1 MQTGFYGVSGRTC
14 SDVFFVLMRFASIG
28 SGSRGNGTLVHA
40 GETLLLVDCGF
51 TLKETEQRLRRLGV
65 EPAQLRAVLVTH
77 EHGDH
82 CNGVRVLANRY
93 SLPVYMTAGT
103 ARARQLL
110 DVERIVTID
119 SHASFAIGDV
129 SVQPVAVPH
138 DAAEPVQY
146 VFNWAGRRL
155 GVLTDL
161 GVITP
166 FVRDHYSRCDALL
179 LESNHC
185 VDMLARSA
193 YPPSLKLRVGG
204 RFGHLSNTQAAGL
217 LDEIETDQLQ
227 HLVIAHLSEK
237 NNTLER
243 VQESLADTLQNI
255 SNVLYACQ
263 EEGFD
268 WLTIS

>member
-1 MQTGFYGVSGRTC
+1 
-14 SDVFFVLMRFASIG
+14 MRFASLG
-28 SGSRGNGTLVHA
+28 SGSRGNGTLVQA
-40 GETLLLVDCGF
+40 GGTLLLVDCGF
-51 TLKETEQRLRRLGV
+51 PLRVTEERLARLGV
-65 EPAQLRAVLVTH
+65 KPQDLRAVLVTH

-93 SLPVYMTAGT
+93 RIPVYMTAGT

-110 DVERIVTID
+110 DVQHNITID
-119 SHASFAIGDV
+119 SHTAFVIDDVAI
-129 SVQPVAVPH
+129 QPVAVPH

-146 VFNWAGRRL
+146 VFEWAGKRL

-185 VDMLARSA
+185 VDMLARGS
-193 YPPSLKLRVGG
+193 YPPSLKLRVSG
-204 RFGHLSNTQAAGL
+204 RFGHLSNAQAAGL
-217 LDEIETDQLQ
+217 LDDIEVEQLQ

-243 VQESLADTLQNI
+243 VQESLSGTLNRVR
-255 SNVLYACQ
+255 NVLFACQ

>member
-1 MQTGFYGVSGRTC
+1 
-14 SDVFFVLMRFASIG
+14 MRFASLG
-28 SGSRGNGTLVHA
+28 SGSRGNGTLVQA
-40 GETLLLVDCGF
+40 GGTLLLIDCGF
-51 TLKETEQRLRRLGV
+51 PLRVTEERLARLGV
-65 EPAQLRAVLVTH
+65 KPQDLRAVLVTH

-93 SLPVYMTAGT
+93 KIPVYMTAGT

-110 DVERIVTID
+110 DVQHNITID
-119 SHASFAIGDV
+119 SHTSFAIDDV
-129 SVQPVAVPH
+129 TIQPVAVPH

-146 VFNWAGRRL
+146 VFDWAGKRL

-166 FVRDHYSRCDALL
+166 FVRDHYRRCDALL

-185 VDMLARSA
+185 VDMLARGS
-193 YPPSLKLRVGG
+193 YPPSLKLRVSG
-204 RFGHLSNTQAAGL
+204 RFGHLSNAQAAGL
-217 LDEIETDQLQ
+217 LDDIEVEQLQ

-243 VQESLADTLQNI
+243 VQESLSGAL
-255 SNVLYACQ
+255 SRVRNVLFACQ

>member
-1 MQTGFYGVSGRTC
+1 
-14 SDVFFVLMRFASIG
+14 MRFASLG
-28 SGSRGNGTLVHA
+28 SGSRGNGTIVQA
-40 GETLLLVDCGF
+40 GETVLLVDCGF
-51 TLKETEQRLRRLGV
+51 SLRDTEQRLQRLGLS
-65 EPAQLRAVLVTH
+65 PSQLRAVLVTH

-82 CNGVRVLANRY
+82 CSGVRVLANRY
-93 SLPVYMTAGT
+93 GLPVYMTAGT
-103 ARARQLL
+103 RRARPLV
-110 DVERIVTID
+110 DVEQVVTID
-119 SHASFAIGDV
+119 AHAPFVIDEV
-129 SVQPVAVPH
+129 VVQPVPVPH

-161 GVITP
+161 GAVTAH
-166 FVRDHYSRCDALL
+166 VREHYRACDALL

-185 VDMLARSA
+185 VDMLARGP

-204 RFGHLSNTQAAGL
+204 RFGHLSNGQAASL
-217 LDEIETDQLQ
+217 LDEIEVERLQ

-243 VQESLADTLQNI
+243 VQASLAGGLQRVR
-255 SNVLYACQ
+255 NVLYACQ

-268 WLTIS
+268 WLTIT

>member
-1 MQTGFYGVSGRTC
+1 
-14 SDVFFVLMRFASIG
+14 MRFASLG
-28 SGSRGNGTLVHA
+28 SGSRGNGTLVQA
-40 GETLLLVDCGF
+40 GDTLLLIDCGF
-51 TLKETEQRLRRLGV
+51 TLRETEQRLARLGV
-65 EPAQLRAVLVTH
+65 SPTQLRAVLVTH

-93 SLPVYMTAGT
+93 RLPVYMTAGT
-103 ARARQLL
+103 SRARTLQ
-110 DVERIVTID
+110 DVEQRVTID
-119 SHASFAIGDV
+119 SHSVFAIDDV
-129 SVQPVAVPH
+129 MIQPVAVPH

-146 VFNWAGRRL
+146 VINWSGKRL

-161 GVITP
+161 GAITP
-166 FVRDHYSRCDALL
+166 FVREHYSRCDALL

-185 VDMLARSA
+185 VDMLARGS

-204 RFGHLSNTQAAGL
+204 RFGHLSNAQTAAL
-217 LDEIETDQLQ
+217 LEEIEIEKLQ

-243 VQESLADTLQNI
+243 VQASLAEALQRVR
-255 SNVLYACQ
+255 NVLYACQ

-268 WLTIS
+268 WLTIN

>member
-1 MQTGFYGVSGRTC
+1 
-14 SDVFFVLMRFASIG
+14 MRFASIG

-40 GETLLLVDCGF
+40 GDTLLLVDCGF
-51 TLKETEQRLRRLGV
+51 ALKETEQRMQRLGV
-65 EPAQLRAVLVTH
+65 HPRHLSAVLVTH

-93 SLPVYMTAGT
+93 DLPVYMTAGT
-103 ARARQLL
+103 ARAKQLL
-110 DVERIVTID
+110 DVEKVVAID
-119 SHASFAIGDV
+119 SHASFFVNDIF
-129 SVQPVAVPH
+129 VQPVAVPH

-146 VFNWAGRRL
+146 VFNCAGKKL

-161 GVITP
+161 GTITP
-166 FVRDHYSRCDALL
+166 FVRDHYSTCDALL

-204 RFGHLSNTQAAGL
+204 RFGHLSNAQAANL
-217 LDEIETDQLQ
+217 LEEIQTERLQ

-237 NNTLER
+237 NNTLDR
-243 VQESLADTLQNI
+243 VQASLASAVRSVQ
-255 SNVLYACQ
+255 NVLYACQ

>member
-1 MQTGFYGVSGRTC
+1 M
-14 SDVFFVLMRFASIG
+14 LMRFASIG
-28 SGSRGNGTLVHA
+28 SGSRGNGTLVQA
-40 GETLLLVDCGF
+40 GNTLLMVDCGF
-51 TLKETEQRLRRLGV
+51 ALKETEQRLLRLGI
-65 EPAQLRAVLVTH
+65 EPGQLRAVLVTH

-93 SLPVYMTAGT
+93 GLPVYMTSGT

-110 DVERIVTID
+110 DVEKVVTID
-119 SHASFAIGDV
+119 SHNAFTIEDIDI
-129 SVQPVAVPH
+129 QPVAVPH

-146 VFNWAGRRL
+146 VFNWEGRRL
-155 GVLTDL
+155 GVLTDI
-161 GVITP
+161 GAITP
-166 FVRDHYSRCDALL
+166 FVREHYSSCDALL

-204 RFGHLSNTQAAGL
+204 RFGHLSNAQAAGL
-217 LDEIETDQLQ
+217 LDEIETERLQ

-243 VQESLADTLQNI
+243 VQASLAEETLQNI
-255 SNVLYACQ
+255 GNVLYACQ

>member
-1 MQTGFYGVSGRTC
+1 
-14 SDVFFVLMRFASIG
+14 MRFASLG
-28 SGSRGNGTLVHA
+28 SGSRGNGTLVQA
-40 GETLLLVDCGF
+40 GETLLLIDCGF
-51 TLKETEQRLRRLGV
+51 TLRETELRLQRLGV
-65 EPAQLRAVLVTH
+65 SAEQLRAVLVTH

-93 SLPVYMTAGT
+93 DLPVYMTAGT
-103 ARARQLL
+103 ARARALQE
-110 DVERIVTID
+110 VKQRIMID
-119 SHASFAIGDV
+119 SYQAFVIDDV

-146 VFNWAGRRL
+146 VLDWEGRRL

-161 GVITP
+161 GAITP
-166 FVRDHYSRCDALL
+166 FVRDHYNACDALL

-185 VDMLARSA
+185 VDMLARGS

-204 RFGHLSNTQAAGL
+204 RFGHLSNAQAAAL
-217 LDEIETDQLQ
+217 LEEIQTERLQ

-243 VQESLADTLQNI
+243 AQASLATALQRVR
-255 SNVLYACQ
+255 NVLYACQ

>member
-1 MQTGFYGVSGRTC
+1 
-14 SDVFFVLMRFASIG
+14 MRFASLG
-28 SGSRGNGTLVHA
+28 SGSRGNGTLVQA
-40 GETLLLVDCGF
+40 GETLLLIDCGF
-51 TLKETEQRLRRLGV
+51 TLRETEQRLQRLGV
-65 EPAQLRAVLVTH
+65 SAEQLRAVLVTH

-93 SLPVYMTAGT
+93 DLPVYMTAGT
-103 ARARQLL
+103 GRARQLQE
-110 DVERIVTID
+110 VKQRVMID
-119 SHASFAIGDV
+119 SHQAFVIDDI

-146 VFNWAGRRL
+146 VLDWAGRRL

-161 GVITP
+161 GAITP
-166 FVRDHYSRCDALL
+166 FVRDHYRACDALL

-185 VDMLARSA
+185 VDMLARGP

-204 RFGHLSNTQAAGL
+204 RFGHLSNAQAAAL
-217 LDEIETDQLQ
+217 LEEIQTERLQ

-243 VQESLADTLQNI
+243 VQASLATALQRVR
-255 SNVLYACQ
+255 NVLYACQ

>member
-1 MQTGFYGVSGRTC
+1 M
-14 SDVFFVLMRFASIG
+14 LMRFASIG
-28 SGSRGNGTLVHA
+28 SGSRGNGTLVQA
-40 GETLLLVDCGF
+40 GATLLLVDCGF
-51 TLKETEQRLRRLGV
+51 TLKETKMRLLRLGIQ
-65 EPAQLRAVLVTH
+65 PDQLRAVLVTH

-93 SLPVYMTAGT
+93 GLPVYMTAGT
-103 ARARQLL
+103 ARAKQLL
-110 DVERIVTID
+110 EVESIITID
-119 SHASFAIGDV
+119 SHAPFAIDDICI
-129 SVQPVAVPH
+129 QPVAVPH

-146 VFNWAGRRL
+146 VFNWSGKRL
-155 GVLTDL
+155 GILTDI
-161 GVITP
+161 GAITP
-166 FVRDHYSRCDALL
+166 FVREHYSDCDALL

-204 RFGHLSNTQAAGL
+204 RFGHLSNAQAAGL
-217 LDEIETDQLQ
+217 LDEIETDRLQ

-243 VQESLADTLQNI
+243 VKESLADTLHNI
-255 SNVLYACQ
+255 RNVLYACQ